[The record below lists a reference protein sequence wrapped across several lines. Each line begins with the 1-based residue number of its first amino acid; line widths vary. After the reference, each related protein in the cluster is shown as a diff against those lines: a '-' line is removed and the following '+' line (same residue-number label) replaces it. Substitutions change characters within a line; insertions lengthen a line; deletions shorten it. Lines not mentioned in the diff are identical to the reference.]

1 MTLKPALSRKIK
13 SVNKAWQRNGLQH
26 GLTSLQA
33 AAYNSMHTVYQS
45 IKLLWK
51 QILQNVDSTSS
62 VILVYRTG
70 RKRGNQ
76 KV

>member
-1 MTLKPALSRKIK
+1 MVFK
-13 SVNKAWQRNGLQH
+13 SGV
-26 GLTSLQA
+26 TSIQA
-33 AAYNSMHTVYQS
+33 AAYDGVHTVYQS

-51 QILQNVDSTSS
+51 QILQNVDSTSA
-62 VILVYRTG
+62 VISNYRTG

>member
-1 MTLKPALSRKIK
+1 MVFKNRVAK
-13 SVNKAWQRNGLQH
+13 
-26 GLTSLQA
+26 LQA
-33 AAYNSMHTVYQS
+33 AAYNGVHTVHKS

-51 QILQNVDSTSS
+51 QILQNVDSTSA

>member
-1 MTLKPALSRKIK
+1 MGFE
-13 SVNKAWQRNGLQH
+13 NGVENI
-26 GLTSLQA
+26 QA
-33 AAYNSMHTVYQS
+33 AAYNGVHTVYQS

-51 QILQNVDSTSS
+51 QMLQNVDSTNA